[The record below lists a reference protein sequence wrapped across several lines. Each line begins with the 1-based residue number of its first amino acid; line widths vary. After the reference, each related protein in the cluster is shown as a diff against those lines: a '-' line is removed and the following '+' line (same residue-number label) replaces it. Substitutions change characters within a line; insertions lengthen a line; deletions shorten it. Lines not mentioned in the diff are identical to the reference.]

1 MFDFIRLVYGLFV
14 VPYTSHFGYHVSA
27 DVFVKDINGVPITNA
42 VVKIISESSCSL
54 AINSRTPDYD
64 TYVAKTGTNGIAVV
78 EFRCPTGRFEYSVTA
93 PRYYTERKKGPDF
106 KTRKSLLSFDLVERQ
121 KRLEQVLYKV
131 RNPID
136 LVVWPSSRYSGRPL
150 PADSGVFGFDLEK
163 NDWIVPYGKGKISDF
178 SVEIVHR
185 EQADQYVCTGALV
198 FRGLDGAYRV
208 PKFNTSSPLTL
219 YGANVDAVYTNRIEF
234 SIAEYLPFGHKQNEY
249 RYPLEER
256 DCLVIRS
263 RTVVDA
269 AGKMK
274 AAHYSVIDGPL
285 MIDKTFQAG
294 RILFNPNCND
304 TNLERKRS
312 RY

>member
-14 VPYTSHFGYHVSA
+14 VPYTSHFGYHVST
-27 DVFVKDINGVPITNA
+27 DVFVKDTNGVPITNA
-42 VVKIISESSCSL
+42 VVKIVSESSCCL

-64 TYVAKTGTNGIAVV
+64 TYVVKTGTNGIAVV
-78 EFRCPTGRFEYSVTA
+78 KFRCPTGRFEYSVTA
-93 PRYYTERKKGPDF
+93 PGYYKERKKGPDF
-106 KTRKSLLSFDLVERQ
+106 KTRESLLSFDLVERQ

-136 LVVWPSSRYSGRPL
+136 LVAWPSSRYSGRPL
-150 PADSGVFGFDLEK
+150 PEDNGVFGFDLEK
-163 NDWIVPYGKGKISDF
+163 NDWVVPYGKGTISDF

-185 EQADQYVCTGALV
+185 ERADMYVCTGAIV
-198 FRGLDGAYRV
+198 FRGQDGAYRV
-208 PKFNTSSPLTL
+208 PKFKTSSQLTL

-234 SIAEYLPFGHKQNEY
+234 SIAEYLPFGRKQNEY